1 MERYLKIDM
10 NFTKEEYKS
19 RLKKV
24 QASMQKKG
32 IELLI
37 SQDPSN
43 MNYLTGYDAWSF
55 YYAQCVI
62 VHVNSDEPICFVRDQ
77 DAGGAYIKTYLKDEN
92 IIKYD
97 EKYIHTWPLHPY
109 DALVDLIKDKKWD
122 KLSVGLEM
130 DSHYFTAYCYEK
142 IKAGLPNAK
151 IKDCERLV
159 NWVRVV
165 KSEAEISLMKSAA
178 EITKLGMNK
187 AMEVINP
194 GSRQCDAVSEIYSTL
209 IKGTSQFGGDYASIV
224 PMLPTGKGTSASH
237 LTWTE
242 DKFVEGEATIIEI
255 AGSHK
260 KYHCPMAR
268 TVLLGKSDQLKIDT
282 MNKTIE
288 ALQAGIDAT
297 KPGNTADDVA
307 QAFWKVLDKYGIEK
321 TSRTGYSIGI
331 GYPPDWGEHTLNISK
346 GDMTELKPNVTFHMI
361 AVMQFGN
368 WGVEASESIRVTE
381 NGSELFYDF
390 PKELRIKS

>member
-1 MERYLKIDM
+1 M

-109 DALVDLIKDKKWD
+109 DALVDLIKEKKWD

-165 KSEAEISLMKSAA
+165 KSEAEITLMKSAA

-187 AMEVINP
+187 AMEVINL
-194 GSRQCDAVSEIYSTL
+194 GTRQCDAVSEIYSTL

-268 TVLLGKSDQLKIDT
+268 TVLLGKSDQLKVDT

-297 KPGNTADDVA
+297 KAGNTADDVA
-307 QAFWKVLDKYGIEK
+307 QAFWKILDKYGIEK

-381 NGSELFYDF
+381 KGSELFYDF

>member
-1 MERYLKIDM
+1 M
-10 NFTKEEYKS
+10 NFTKEEFKN

-24 QASMQKKG
+24 QSSMQDKG

-62 VHVNSDEPICFVRDQ
+62 VHINCEEPICFVRDQ

-92 IIKYD
+92 IIKYN

-109 DALVDLIKDKKWD
+109 DALVDLIKKKKWD
-122 KLSVGLEM
+122 KLSIGLEM

-142 IKAGLPNAK
+142 IKNGLPNAK
-151 IKDCERLV
+151 IKDSERLV

-165 KSEAEISLMKSAA
+165 KSDAEIKLMKSAA
-178 EITKLGMNK
+178 EITKIGMEK

-194 GSRQCDAVSEIYSTL
+194 GVRQCDAVSQIYSTL
-209 IKGTSQFGGDYASIV
+209 IKGTPEFGGDYASIV

-255 AGSHK
+255 AGTHK

-268 TVLLGKSDQLKIDT
+268 TVLLGKPDQLKIDT

-297 KPGNTADDVA
+297 KAGNTADDVA
-307 QAFWKVLDKYGIEK
+307 QAFWKILDKYGIEK

-368 WGVEASESIRVTE
+368 WGVEASESIRVTDK
-381 NGSELFYDF
+381 GAELFYDF

>member
-1 MERYLKIDM
+1 M
-10 NFTKEEYKS
+10 NFTSEEYKS

-62 VHVNSDEPICFVRDQ
+62 VHINADEPICFVRNQ

-92 IIKYD
+92 IIKYH

-109 DALVDLIKDKKWD
+109 DALVDLIKERKWD

-130 DSHYFTAYCYEK
+130 DSHYFTAYCYDK
-142 IKAGLPNAK
+142 IKKGLSNTK
-151 IKDCERLV
+151 ILDCERLV

-165 KSEAEISLMKSAA
+165 KSDAEIKFMKAA
-178 EITKLGMNK
+178 SQISQLGMKK
-187 AMEVINP
+187 AFEVINP
-194 GSRQCDAVSEIYSTL
+194 GVRQCDAVSEIYTTL
-209 IKGTSQFGGDYASIV
+209 IKGTPDFGGDYSSIV
-224 PMLPTGKGTSASH
+224 PMIPTGKGTSAAH
-237 LTWTE
+237 LTWSE
-242 DKFVEGEATIIEI
+242 DKFIEGEATIIELS
-255 AGSHK
+255 GVNK

-268 TVLLGKSDQLKIDT
+268 TVLLGKPDQKKIDT
-282 MNKTIE
+282 MKKTNE
-288 ALQAGIDAT
+288 ALQAGIDLVKA
-297 KPGNTADDVA
+297 GNTADDVA

-346 GDMTELKPNVTFHMI
+346 GDMTVLQPNVTFHMI

-368 WGVEASESIRVTE
+368 WGVEASEAIRVTDK
-381 NGSELFYDF
+381 GYELFCNF
-390 PKELRIKS
+390 SKELHVKS